1 LKGLFKGFQWLIK
14 SLKSVK
20 YFWSYDLNEV
30 CNRKTEKEKTNS
42 SYNQGGG
49 GMKGQENS
57 EQATNKGKEQVFSIV
72 KRVYS

>member
-42 SYNQGGG
+42 SYNQGGE